1 MELQKVKTELH
12 KIIDEVKDEKLLISI
27 LRMLRNEN
35 EVHSDWSVS
44 DSQKRELDI
53 AYEESL
59 DEKNLL
65 DWEIVKQRLS
75 QWQEK

>member
-12 KIIDEVKDEKLLISI
+12 KIIDEVKDEKLLTSI
-27 LRMLRNEN
+27 LRLLKNEN
-35 EVHSDWSVS
+35 EDVSDWSVS
-44 DSQKRELDI
+44 DSQKRELDK

>member
-12 KIIDEVKDEKLLISI
+12 KIIEEVKDEKLLTGI
-27 LRMLRNEN
+27 LRLLKNEK
-35 EVHSDWSVS
+35 EVDSDWSVS
-44 DSQKRELDI
+44 DSQKRELDKS
-53 AYEESL
+53 YEESL

>member
-12 KIIDEVKDEKLLISI
+12 KIIDEVKDEKLLTSI
-27 LRMLRNEN
+27 LRMLKNEN

-75 QWQEK
+75 QWKEK

>member
-27 LRMLRNEN
+27 LRMLKNEN

>member
-12 KIIDEVKDEKLLISI
+12 KIIDEVKDEKLLTSI
-27 LRMLRNEN
+27 LRMLKNEN
-35 EVHSDWSVS
+35 EVDYDWSVS

-59 DEKNLL
+59 NEKNLL

>member
-12 KIIDEVKDEKLLISI
+12 KIIDEVKDEKLLTSI
-27 LRMLRNEN
+27 LRMLKNEN

-59 DEKNLL
+59 AEKNLL
-65 DWEIVKQRLS
+65 DWDIVKQRLS
-75 QWQEK
+75 QCLN

>member
-12 KIIDEVKDEKLLISI
+12 KIIDEVKDEKLLTSI
-27 LRMLRNEN
+27 LRMLKNEN

-65 DWEIVKQRLS
+65 DWEIVKQRFS

>member
-1 MELQKVKTELH
+1 M
-12 KIIDEVKDEKLLISI
+12 KDEKLLTSI
-27 LRMLRNEN
+27 LRMLKNEN

-65 DWEIVKQRLS
+65 DWDIVKQRLS
-75 QWQEK
+75 QCLN

>member
-12 KIIDEVKDEKLLISI
+12 KIIDEVKDEKLLTSI
-27 LRMLRNEN
+27 LRLLKNEN
-35 EVHSDWSVS
+35 EDVSDWSVS
-44 DSQKRELDI
+44 DSQKRELDK
-53 AYEESL
+53 AHEESL

>member
-1 MELQKVKTELH
+1 MELEKIKTELH
-12 KIIDEVKDEKLLISI
+12 KIIDDLKDEKLLSEI
-27 LRMLRNEN
+27 LRLLKNEH
-35 EVHSDWSVS
+35 EVDSDWSVS
-44 DSQKRELDI
+44 DSQKRELDK
-53 AYEESL
+53 AYDESF

>member
-12 KIIDEVKDEKLLISI
+12 KIIDEVKDEKLLTSI
-27 LRMLRNEN
+27 LRMLKNEN

-65 DWEIVKQRLS
+65 DWDIVKQRLS
-75 QWQEK
+75 QCLN

>member
-12 KIIDEVKDEKLLISI
+12 KIIDEVKDEKLLTSI
-27 LRMLRNEN
+27 LRMLKNEN

>member
-12 KIIDEVKDEKLLISI
+12 KIIDEVKDEKLLTGI
-27 LRMLRNEN
+27 LRLLKNEN
-35 EVHSDWSVS
+35 EVDSDWSVS